1 MRPRKVG
8 HVVLKVRDLGQAE
21 AFYTEA
27 LGFEVVTRF
36 DQPRTVF
43 LSLGEQ
49 HHDLAL
55 REVSAAATDPQE
67 DQVGLHHVALQ
78 VEHFHAL
85 KNAHAELKL
94 RGVRILK
101 TVDHGTTNSIY
112 FCDPAGNRLELYCD
126 VGTDGLARARRRT
139 ARSPLDFLPLSLDC

>member
-8 HVVLKVRDLGQAE
+8 HVVLKVRDLAQAE

-36 DQPRTVF
+36 DHPRTVF

-55 REVSAAATDPQE
+55 REVSAAAADSQE
-67 DQVGLHHVALQ
+67 DQVGLHHLALQ
-78 VEHFHAL
+78 VESLDAL
-85 KNAHAELKL
+85 KDGYAELK
-94 RGVRILK
+94 RHGVCILK
-101 TVDHGTTNSIY
+101 AVDHGTTNSIY

-139 ARSPLDFLPLSLDC
+139 ARSLGDFASLNLGS

>member
-8 HVVLKVRDLGQAE
+8 HVVLKVRDLPKAE

-36 DQPRTVF
+36 DRPRGVF

-55 REVSAAATDPQE
+55 FEVSAIAPRSAGGAGGPPPFRAAGRE
-67 DQVGLHHVALQ
+67 
-78 VEHFHAL
+78 
-85 KNAHAELKL
+85 
-94 RGVRILK
+94 R
-101 TVDHGTTNSIY
+101 
-112 FCDPAGNRLELYCD
+112 
-126 VGTDGLARARRRT
+126 
-139 ARSPLDFLPLSLDC
+139 

>member
-8 HVVLKVRDLGQAE
+8 HVVLKVRDLPQAE

-27 LGFEVVTRF
+27 LGFEIVTRF
-36 DQPRTVF
+36 DEPRTVF

-55 REVSAAATDPQE
+55 REVSAAAIDPQE
-67 DQVGLHHVALQ
+67 DQVGLHHLALQ
-78 VEHFHAL
+78 VENLDAL
-85 KNAHAELKL
+85 KEAYAELKR
-94 RGVRILK
+94 RGIRILK
-101 TVDHGTTNSIY
+101 AVDHGTTNSVY

-126 VGTDGLARARRRT
+126 VGTDGLARARSRT
-139 ARSPLDFLPLSLDC
+139 ARSPRDFPPLSLDC